1 MEKKILRA
9 LFFTAFCLFFN
20 AFSQDFSSV
29 PKGYSLSEAVY
40 KSLSSNKF
48 NPSYQELTPTGQDE
62 FAKDIYIEFQQKG
75 NSEILDGQRDIAVL
89 DFKQE
94 DFYLYRQEFISFL
107 KELKSADFKCKVIV
121 LFSALTEPAVPPSS
135 KISGSEVFAE
145 ILPSQD
151 ESFAISVNFDFS
163 EKNTLRTGSVF
174 STSPL
179 WLCKKITE
187 SFQELDEPYYFP
199 NLITSLYR
207 LGMIHGDKRTE
218 GFVRNEIPAISV
230 TFNSIENLSVLRH
243 FLESFT
249 PDETEEWDRHYVFLP
264 LHYPAKPIALN
275 ENFCLGICMALAV
288 ITLLSLCL
296 VSFTGK
302 QGERNKIELLKN
314 LYVLPLTLAVSVLGL
329 SAAQIFLK
337 KVFENIVI
345 NPVTFFGLKVIVSM
359 VFISI
364 FYALHN
370 ILKLPAD
377 IFVYSYIIQFIA
389 IFNIFFFALQDL
401 MLFVPFGIEYI
412 LIFIFRRRKGL
423 ANLIIFFVMLSLPFI
438 PYVVDILQGTSPED
452 FQRIIFTDFL
462 GNISISLTLFPFQI
476 IWLKI
481 LVRLNI
487 FNKLR
492 KYSVLKLFRNGLFST
507 AAIFAFCFAFM
518 QAIYLIVYKP
528 VRIKEENS
536 ETTIKNSFLAF
547 CSVNISQDEFS
558 GMNTNHIKISS
569 EKNALRYE
577 VKIKSLDYSVPIY
590 DSIYAYDF
598 SSEKT
603 KKGRRMEEVS
613 FIIPDYPPA
622 KMTIDY
628 AASPDSVAAVE
639 VTSFYESDEKNVI
652 LREKTNAFVGL
663 RN

>member
-9 LFFTAFCLFFN
+9 LFFMAFCLFFN
-20 AFSQDFSSV
+20 AFSQDFASI
-29 PKGYSLSEAVY
+29 PKGNSLSEDVY

-48 NPSYQELTPTGQDE
+48 NTFSQELTPTGQDE
-62 FAKDIYIEFQQKG
+62 FAKDIYIEFQKKDD
-75 NSEILDGQRDIAVL
+75 SEILDGQRDTAVL
-89 DFKQE
+89 DFRQE
-94 DFYLYRQEFISFL
+94 DFYLYKQEFLSFL
-107 KELKSADFKCKVIV
+107 KDLNSADLKCKVIV
-121 LFSALTEPAVPPSS
+121 LFSALTEASVPPLS

-145 ILPSQD
+145 NLPSPD
-151 ESFAISVNFDFS
+151 ESFAVSASFDVS
-163 EKNTLRTGSVF
+163 TKNTIHTGSIF

-187 SFQELDEPYYFP
+187 AFQERDEIYLFP
-199 NLITSLYR
+199 NFISSLYR
-207 LGMIHGDKRTE
+207 LGLIHGDKRAE
-218 GFVRNEIPAISV
+218 AFVRNEIPAISV
-230 TFNSIENLSVLRH
+230 TLNSIENLSVLKH

-249 PDETEEWDRHYVFLP
+249 PEETENWDQHYVFLP
-264 LHYPAKPIALN
+264 LHYPAKPIVLN
-275 ENFCLGICMALAV
+275 ENFCLGVCMVLAV
-288 ITLLSLCL
+288 ITLLSLCII
-296 VSFTGK
+296 SFTGK
-302 QGERNKIELLKN
+302 QGEQNKIELLKN

-329 SAAQIFLK
+329 SLSQVFLK
-337 KVFENIVI
+337 KFFGDIVI

-359 VFISI
+359 IFISI

-370 ILKLPAD
+370 ILKLPTD
-377 IFVYSYIIQFIA
+377 IFIYSYIIQFIA

-401 MLFVPFGIEYI
+401 MLFVPYGIEYI

-423 ANLIIFFVMLSLPFI
+423 ANLIIFFVMMSFPFI
-438 PYVVDILQGTSPED
+438 PYVVDILQKTSPED
-452 FQRIIFTDFL
+452 FPRIIYTDFW

-487 FNKLR
+487 FNKLK
-492 KYSVLKLFRNGLFST
+492 KYSALKLFRNGLFST

-528 VRIKEENS
+528 VRTKEENS
-536 ETTIKNSFLAF
+536 KVTLRNDFSSF

-558 GMNTNHIKISS
+558 GMNTNHIKITS

-590 DSIYAYDF
+590 DSLYAYDF

-603 KKGRRMEEVS
+603 KRGGTMEEVN
-613 FIIPDYPPA
+613 FIIPDYPPE

-652 LREKTNAFVGL
+652 LRERTNAFVGL

>member
-107 KELKSADFKCKVIV
+107 KKLKSADFKCKVIV
-121 LFSALTEPAVPPSS
+121 LFSALTGPAVPPSS

-145 ILPSQD
+145 ILPFQD

-218 GFVRNEIPAISV
+218 AFVRNEIPAISV

-288 ITLLSLCL
+288 ITLLSLCI

-337 KVFENIVI
+337 KAFENILI

-438 PYVVDILQGTSPED
+438 PYVVDILQRTSPED

-536 ETTIKNSFLAF
+536 ETTIKNSFSAF